1 MTKCQSCGKEES
13 AQAICDVCGKTYCAD
28 HIHRTSHRCFVD
40 PKGVNTGQTRV
51 YVKTYGTGA
60 SKETNPP
67 KRDYYDNDR
76 FEEKH
81 GYTASRSPPLWKRI
95 LGSPTY
101 VIILICLL
109 LQVVAVLGLFNPF
122 YNSIYEAL
130 MLRADIGDII
140 SRPWTLIT
148 HMFLHSRQPETIIF
162 HLLFNMMALF
172 FFGPYLEKLIGKKS
186 FIVVYLVSG
195 IIAALGF
202 ILLEGNTG
210 IGLVGASGAVYGIL
224 GTIAVLDPNLRVY
237 VYFIPMKIKYMIVI
251 FALISIYF
259 MSESGSMI
267 AHAAH
272 LSGIIVGLAFGA
284 YYRDKLRK
292 KYRQN
297 NSEY

>member
-1 MTKCQSCGKEES
+1 MTKCQSCGKEEPT
-13 AQAICDVCGKTYCAD
+13 QAICDVCGKTYCAD
-28 HIHRTSHRCFVD
+28 HIHRTNHKCFVD

-60 SKETNPP
+60 AKGTNPP
-67 KRDYYDNDR
+67 KKDYYDNDR
-76 FEEKH
+76 FEEKY
-81 GYTASRSPPLWKRI
+81 GYTAKRSPPLWKRI
-95 LGSPTY
+95 LGSPSY

-109 LQVVAVLGLFNPF
+109 IHLLSLFTPF
-122 YNSIYEAL
+122 FEFYKMMAL
-130 MLRADIGDII
+130 VADIGNII
-140 SRPWTLIT
+140 NHPWALVT
-148 HMFLHSRQPETIIF
+148 HMFLHSLGDPF
-162 HLLFNMMALF
+162 HILFNMMALF

-186 FIVVYLVSG
+186 FVLVYLVSG

-202 ILLEGNTG
+202 VLFEGNPG
-210 IGLVGASGAVYGIL
+210 NFLVGASGAVYGVL
-224 GTIAVLDPNLRVY
+224 GAIAVLDPNLKVY

-251 FALISIYF
+251 FALISIVF
-259 MSESGSMI
+259 MSGSGSMI

>member
-1 MTKCQSCGKEES
+1 MTKCQACGKSEP
-13 AQAICDVCGKTYCAD
+13 AQAICSVCGKTYCAD
-28 HIHRTSHRCFVD
+28 HIPRQNHTCFVD
-40 PKGVNTGQTRV
+40 PKGVNYGENRV

-60 SKETNPP
+60 ARGTNPP
-67 KRDYYDNDR
+67 KTDYYDNDR

-81 GYTASRSPPLWKRI
+81 GYTASRTKPLWKKI
-95 LGSPTY
+95 LGCPTY

-109 LQVVAVLGLFNPF
+109 LQIVAFLGLFNPF
-122 YNSIYEAL
+122 FDSIYNAL
-130 MLRADIGDII
+130 VLRTSIESII

-148 HMFLHSRQPETIIF
+148 HMFLHSQFDIF
-162 HLLFNMMALF
+162 HILFNMMVLY

-186 FIVVYLVSG
+186 FVFMYLISG
-195 IIAALGF
+195 IVAALGF
-202 ILLEGNTG
+202 ILFEGNAAV
-210 IGLVGASGAVYGIL
+210 GLVGASGAVYGVL
-224 GTIAVLDPNLRVY
+224 GAVAVLDPNLKVY

-251 FALISIYF
+251 FALISIL
-259 MSESGSMI
+259 MMGNGSLI

-272 LSGIIVGLAFGA
+272 LSGIIVGIAFGT